1 MSRLLFAVL
10 LAGCAPSTLA
20 EAIRNNP
27 DEFPPPYAAVRPP
40 SSASALGAELAEGGE
55 HPDGIT
61 LSATSCFKVGVTER
75 KKGLDT
81 LRVHYRS
88 TTKLRAELQYV
99 ALGAGAGIEDGRGA
113 DLVLLDLVHERGTPR
128 PAPGDC
134 DFPANAVHRIVT
146 SQVRAGSATLDFRRQ
161 SALTGQAQVPVAQT
175 GADVNAATGWTR
187 SSSRSLGGR
196 DIVLAGMLERWRV
209 EVDRH
214 EHNLGPT
221 PEFGRALTVGRSLL
235 RVSVLGYD
243 SKRNALAVRVDAPD
257 AKPSPEEAGTCSL
270 ATNVS
275 LVFDPRAGER
285 GSSCLFWAPSS
296 GSSVWIAWELRA
308 NPEAPTVQ
316 DLIVT
321 TDLYQTR
328 PCTASTCPPP

>member
-1 MSRLLFAVL
+1 MARPFRADSPGAIDPPKVSPARAGTLLRRLFA
-10 LAGCAPSTLA
+10 LARPEAVPLA
-20 EAIRNNP
+20 I
-27 DEFPPPYAAVRPP
+27 
-40 SSASALGAELAEGGE
+40 GE
-55 HPDGIT
+55 I
-61 LSATSCFKVGVTER
+61 
-75 KKGLDT
+75 LDLPVDT
-81 LRVHYRS
+81 V
-88 TTKLRAELQYV
+88 
-99 ALGAGAGIEDGRGA
+99 
-113 DLVLLDLVHERGTPR
+113 DLVHERGTPR

-243 SKRNALAVRVDAPD
+243 FGAEFIHRDD
-257 AKPSPEEAGTCSL
+257 
-270 ATNVS
+270 
-275 LVFDPRAGER
+275 LVM
-285 GSSCLFWAPSS
+285 W
-296 GSSVWIAWELRA
+296 
-308 NPEAPTVQ
+308 
-316 DLIVT
+316 
-321 TDLYQTR
+321 
-328 PCTASTCPPP
+328 